1 MARTNIYF
9 SADVEAD
16 GPIPGPYSMSSF
28 GLAVAGS
35 FDGTTFARADPAEQ
49 TFYAELKPI
58 SEQYVP
64 EAAAV
69 SGLDRDRL
77 AREGLDPREA
87 MNACAAWV
95 HEAAAGGYPVFA
107 AFPLSF
113 DWIWMYWYFVRYA
126 DDGSPFGHS
135 RCLDMKT
142 LYAAKAG
149 APISKSSKSG
159 LPRSLLSKRKHTHH
173 ALDDAIEQAD
183 LLANLFE
190 WGGR

>member
-35 FDGTTFARADPAEQ
+35 FDGTTFAPADPAEL

-77 AREGLDPREA
+77 VREGLDPREA
-87 MNACAAWV
+87 MNACV
-95 HEAAAGGYPVFA
+95 
-107 AFPLSF
+107 PLSF
-113 DWIWMYWYFVRYA
+113 
-126 DDGSPFGHS
+126 
-135 RCLDMKT
+135 
-142 LYAAKAG
+142 
-149 APISKSSKSG
+149 
-159 LPRSLLSKRKHTHH
+159 
-173 ALDDAIEQAD
+173 E
-183 LLANLFE
+183 
-190 WGGR
+190 